1 MELKFNI
8 PDYFSIK
15 DWKYFNSLEMESDN
29 DKMIKFL
36 SYITDIQEDKILEL
50 TPIALRKAYST
61 VLETIGEAQ
70 ASFYP
75 IIEIDDQLYGYSSL
89 SKMTLG
95 EYIDLER
102 LAKNPI
108 KNLEEIM
115 AIVYRPIKKHK
126 LDGVVWAFK
135 NKYKT
140 GTGNVENLFKYY
152 TLEKYDNLKT
162 TERATLMNTLP
173 VSFALGAMGFFLV
186 QANISLLSTQVY
198 SIPNLNKKETK
209 TMINKV
215 KESVSMPIGDGLLQ
229 FITFQKLPS
238 FQSQETSLSL
248 T

>member
-8 PDYFSIK
+8 PDFFSIK
-15 DWKYFNSLEMESDN
+15 DWKYFNSLELDNDN
-29 DKMIKFL
+29 DKMINFL
-36 SYITDIQEDKILEL
+36 SYISDIGEDKILEL
-50 TPIALRKAYST
+50 TPITLRQTYLS
-61 VLETIGEAQ
+61 VLQTIGDAQ

-75 IIEIDDQLYGYSSL
+75 IIEIDGQLYGYSSM

-102 LAKNPI
+102 LAKNPT

-115 AIVYRPIKKHK
+115 AILYRPIKKHSFK
-126 LDGVVWAFK
+126 GVTWAFK

-152 TLEKYDNLKT
+152 TLEKYDFNKSA
-162 TERATLMNTLP
+162 ERIELMNTLP

-198 SIPNLNKKETK
+198 SITDLSKKEMK
-209 TMINKV
+209 EMISKV
-215 KESVSMPIGDGLLQ
+215 NQSVSMPIGDGLLQ
-229 FITFQKLPS
+229 FITSQKLPS
-238 FQSQETSLSL
+238 LQSQVTQPLL

>member
-15 DWKYFNSLEMESDN
+15 DWKYFNSLELDNDN
-29 DKMIKFL
+29 DKMIRFL
-36 SYITDIQEDKILEL
+36 SYISDIGEDKILEL
-50 TPIALRKAYST
+50 TPVALRQTYLS
-61 VLETIGEAQ
+61 VLQTIGDAQ

-75 IIEIDDQLYGYSSL
+75 IIEIDGKLYGYSSM

-102 LAKNPI
+102 LAKNPT

-115 AIVYRPIKKHK
+115 AIIYRPIEKHK
-126 LDGVVWAFK
+126 FKGVTWAFK

-152 TLEKYDNLKT
+152 TLEKYDSNKSA
-162 TERATLMNTLP
+162 ERIELMDTLP
-173 VSFALGAMGFFLV
+173 VSFALGAMSFFLV

-198 SIPNLNKKETK
+198 SIPNLDKKEMK
-209 TMINKV
+209 EMISKV
-215 KESVSMPIGDGLLQ
+215 KASVSIPIGDGLLQ
-229 FITFQKLPS
+229 FITSQKLPS
-238 FQSQETSLSL
+238 LKSQATQPLL

>member
-29 DKMIKFL
+29 DKMLKFL
-36 SYITDIQEDKILEL
+36 SYITDIGENKILEL
-50 TPIALRKAYST
+50 TPLSLRKAYSQ

-75 IIEIDDQLYGYSSL
+75 IIEIDSQLYGYSSL

-115 AIVYRPIKKHK
+115 AIVYRPIEKHK

-152 TLEKYDNLKT
+152 TLEKYDTAKT
-162 TERATLMNTLP
+162 TERAKIMDTLP
-173 VSFALGAMGFFLV
+173 VSFALGAMSFFLV

-198 SIPNLNKKETK
+198 SIPNQSKKEMK
-209 TMINKV
+209 TMLNKV
-215 KESVSMPIGDGLLQ
+215 KTSASMPIGAGLLQ
-229 FITFQKLPS
+229 FTTYQKLPS
-238 FQSQETSLSL
+238 LKSQATSLSL

>member
-29 DKMIKFL
+29 DKMITFL
-36 SYITDIQEDKILEL
+36 SYITDIEESKILEL
-50 TPIALRKAYST
+50 TPITLRQTYIS

-95 EYIDLER
+95 EYVDLER

-108 KNLEEIM
+108 KNLEAIM

-152 TLEKYDNLKT
+152 TLEKYDTNKS
-162 TERATLMNTLP
+162 TERASIMNTLP
-173 VSFALGAMGFFLV
+173 VAFALGAMGFFLV

-198 SIPNLNKKETK
+198 SVPDLSKKEIK
-209 TMINKV
+209 TMLNKV
-215 KESVSMPIGDGLLQ
+215 KASVSMPIGDGLQQ
-229 FITFQKLPS
+229 FLIYQKLPS
-238 FQSQETSLSL
+238 LKSQATSLSL

>member
-1 MELKFNI
+1 MELKFNL
-8 PDYFSIK
+8 PDYLSIK
-15 DWKYFNSLEMESDN
+15 DWKYFQSLEMENDN
-29 DKMIKFL
+29 EKMINFI
-36 SYITDIQEDKILEL
+36 SHATDIPQDTIMDLRPMDL
-50 TPIALRKAYST
+50 TQVYGTLVERLGQVEP
-61 VLETIGEAQ
+61 
-70 ASFYP
+70 SFYP
-75 IIEIDDQLYGYSSL
+75 VIEINGQLYGYSSL

-95 EYIDLER
+95 EYVDLER

-152 TLEKYDNLKT
+152 TLEKYDTTKS
-162 TERATLMNTLP
+162 TERASIMNTLP

-215 KESVSMPIGDGLLQ
+215 KASASIPIGDGLLQ
-229 FITFQKLPS
+229 FLTYQKLPS
-238 FQSQETSLSL
+238 FQSQATSLSL